1 MIRLENTRFGSIN
14 IDDKTQ
20 IAFPHGLIG
29 FSSETRFA
37 LIERGGASSRG
48 AIAYL
53 QSLVNPAISLPVIDA
68 AMLQPS
74 YPLNGPEE
82 MARAA
87 GIEKVEDMLALVVL
101 AVDPVDGRL
110 RANLLAPIV
119 IDASTRTGAQILL
132 DADKYGPNIPIDG
145 VPEKKPRNP
154 VVEIVN
160 G

>member
-1 MIRLENTRFGSIN
+1 MIRLENTRFGSID
-14 IDDKTQ
+14 IEDKTQ
-20 IAFPHGLIG
+20 IAFPRGLIG
-29 FSSETRFA
+29 FSSETRFV
-37 LIERGGASSRG
+37 LIERDKG

-68 AMLQPS
+68 ALLQPS

-82 MARAA
+82 IAKAA
-87 GIEKVEDMLALVVL
+87 GIDDVADMLALVVL

-119 IDASTRTGAQILL
+119 IDASTRVGAQIIL

-145 VPEKKPRNP
+145 VPERKPRNL

-160 G
+160 S